1 MFTVKKAAVLGAGTM
16 GAQIAAHLAN
26 ARIPTLLLDIVPA
39 EEGTGV
45 RPSDG
50 VSESRLSGV
59 SEAPSGVSE
68 APSGVSEARPSG
80 RASEA
85 QQNRNRIARVGLE
98 AAKKAKPAAF
108 FTADLASLVRVGNFD
123 DDLPKL
129 KECDLIIEAVV
140 ENLEIKRSLYER
152 VEQHRGAG
160 SVVASNTSG
169 IPIHQLAEGRSEDF
183 RAHFL
188 GMHFFNPP
196 RYMHLVELI
205 RTEWT
210 RPEVSCSMYGFL
222 DERLGKGVVVAK
234 DRPNFIANRIGTY
247 GALVT
252 IRAMLED
259 GYTIEEVDKITGPAL
274 GRPKSAT
281 FRTFDLVGL
290 DVFSHVVKNLHESLP
305 DDPEREMFVM
315 PEFVTKMI
323 ERGLLG
329 NKTKAGFYKKQKSEG
344 DGTVARPS
352 GRAPEILTLDPTTL
366 DYRPA
371 QKVKL
376 PSLDMAK
383 NIDETAERI
392 KTLVWSKDRV
402 GSFLWKTF
410 SQTLC
415 YAAER
420 IPEIADTVVEIDRA
434 MRWGFN
440 WELGPF
446 EAWDAVGLEKSIA
459 RLREE
464 GLNIPPNIEAM
475 LAGGA
480 KSFYKKKDG
489 QQFYYDFA
497 SEQYRP
503 LSDPPGTIILK
514 SIKDRTGVIKKNSG
528 ASLIDIGDG
537 VACLEFH
544 SKLNSIGGDTLEM
557 LKIALN
563 EVEKNFVG
571 LVVGNQGQNF
581 SVGANLMLMLMEAQ
595 EENWEELDMIGRF
608 FQQSVMSL
616 RYSPKP
622 VVVAPFQMVF
632 GGGCEMVLHADR
644 VRAAA
649 ETYIGLVEVGVGIIP
664 AGGGTKELLVRML
677 DSIPKNVDDADPF
690 PFVKRAFETIALA
703 KVAASAEEA
712 RAFGFLR
719 EDDSVS
725 MNTDRLI
732 ADAKNEVLALAAR
745 GYVQPQQR
753 TDILALGS
761 SALATLK
768 LGIHQMVRA
777 GYISDHDAEIGA
789 QLARI
794 LTGGDLNHQTRVSE
808 QYLLDLERETFLSLI
823 GTRKTQERIA
833 HMLKTGKPLR
843 N

>member
-1 MFTVKKAAVLGAGTM
+1 MITVKKAAVLGAGTM

-26 ARIPTLLLDIVPA
+26 AGIPTLLLDIVPRELTA
-39 EEGTGV
+39 DEQATL
-45 RPSDG
+45 
-50 VSESRLSGV
+50 ESPQV
-59 SEAPSGVSE
+59 
-68 APSGVSEARPSG
+68 
-80 RASEA
+80 
-85 QQNRNRIARVGLE
+85 RNRIARAGLE

-108 FTADLASLVRVGNFD
+108 FTADLAALVSVGNFD

-129 KECDLIIEAVV
+129 KDCDLIIEAVV
-140 ENLEIKRSLYER
+140 ENLQIKQSLYEK
-152 VEQHRGAG
+152 VEQHRRPG

-169 IPIHQLAEGRSEDF
+169 IPLQQLAAGRSEDF

-210 RPEVSCSMYGFL
+210 KPEVSCSMFGFL

-234 DRPNFIANRIGTY
+234 DRPNFIANRIGTF

-252 IRAMLED
+252 IQTMIED
-259 GYTIEEVDKITGPAL
+259 GYSIEEVDKITGPAV
-274 GRPKSAT
+274 GRPKTAT

-290 DVFSHVVKNLHESLP
+290 DVLAHVVKNLHENLP
-305 DDPEREMFVM
+305 EDPEREAFAM
-315 PEFVTKMI
+315 PEFVGKMI

-329 NKTKAGFYKKQKSEG
+329 NKTKAGFYKRQKGEG
-344 DGTVARPS
+344 DKR
-352 GRAPEILTLDPTTL
+352 EILTLDVATL

-376 PSLDMAK
+376 PSLEMAK
-383 NIDETAERI
+383 NIEDTAERI
-392 KTLVWSKDRV
+392 KTLAWSKDRA
-402 GSFLWKTF
+402 GAFLWKTL
-410 SQTLC
+410 SRTLC
-415 YAAER
+415 YAGDR

-434 MRWGFN
+434 MQWGFN

-446 EAWDAVGLEKSIA
+446 EVWDAIGVAKSVEK
-459 RLREE
+459 LKEE
-464 GLNIPPNIEAM
+464 GKSVPANVQKM
-475 LAGGA
+475 VDSGA
-480 KSFYKKKDG
+480 NFFYKQENG
-489 QQFYYDFA
+489 QRFYFDFPSA
-497 SEQYRP
+497 KYVP
-503 LSDPPGTIILK
+503 AGDPPGTIILK
-514 SIKDRTGVIKKNSG
+514 SLKDHGTGDPPVTHAQDARGTSAVIRNNSG
-528 ASLIDIGDG
+528 ASLIDLGDG

-544 SKLNSIGGDTLEM
+544 SKMNSIGGDTLEM

-563 EVEKNFVG
+563 EVEKNFLG

-595 EENWEELDMIGRF
+595 DENWEELDMIGRF

-644 VRAAA
+644 VRANA

-664 AGGGTKELLVRML
+664 AGCGTKEMLVRAL
-677 DSIPKNVDDADPF
+677 DSIPKDMKDADPF

-703 KVAASAEEA
+703 KVATSAEEA
-712 RAFGFLR
+712 RGYGFLSH
-719 EDDSVS
+719 DDSIS
-725 MNTDRLI
+725 MNRDRLI
-732 ADAKNEVLALAAR
+732 ADAKKEVLALAAS
-745 GYVQPQQR
+745 GYQQPQQR
-753 TDILALGS
+753 TDILALGMPG
-761 SALATLK
+761 LATLK
-768 LGIHQMVRA
+768 LGVHMMKRA
-777 GYISDHDAEIGA
+777 GYISDHDALIGEK
-789 QLARI
+789 LARI
-794 LTGGDLNHQTRVSE
+794 LTGGDLNHPTRVSE
-808 QYLLDLERETFLSLI
+808 QYLLDLEREAFLSLI
-823 GTRKTQERIA
+823 GTRQTQDRIA